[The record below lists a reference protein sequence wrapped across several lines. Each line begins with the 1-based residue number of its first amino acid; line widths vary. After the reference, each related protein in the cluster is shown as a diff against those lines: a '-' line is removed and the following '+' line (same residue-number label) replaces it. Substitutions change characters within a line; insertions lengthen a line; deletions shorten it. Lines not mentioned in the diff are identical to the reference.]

1 MSKDKPVVK
10 KKFALDIFSILG
22 KLNKGDLT
30 VWDSLSEEE
39 RKGFSPLIISRW
51 MSGTNDPL
59 QIILLNEFVNKQIFK
74 LDKDHP
80 ELMCKL
86 IACCGTGSKRVVWI
100 GESKKKKSSSM
111 ALDVV
116 KEYYDYTTHEAL
128 SELPLLSNDDIIE
141 LAEEL
146 GYQVDEIKKL
156 KKELV

>member
-100 GESKKKKSSSM
+100 GESKKKKSSST

>member
-1 MSKDKPVVK
+1 MSDSKPVK
-10 KKFALDIFSILG
+10 KKSFALDIFSILG

-30 VWDSLSEEE
+30 VWESLSEEE

-51 MSGTNDPL
+51 MSGTSDPL
-59 QIILLNEFVNKQIFK
+59 QIILLNEFVNKHIFK

-86 IACCGTGSKRVVWI
+86 LACCGTGSKRNVWI
-100 GESKKKKSSSM
+100 ADSKKHKSSSM
-111 ALDVV
+111 ALEII

-141 LAEEL
+141 LAESL
-146 GYQVDEIKKL
+146 GYQTDEIKKL
-156 KKELV
+156 KKELS

>member
-30 VWDSLSEEE
+30 IWDSLSEEE

-59 QIILLNEFVNKQIFK
+59 QIILLNEFVNKHIFK

-100 GESKKKKSSSM
+100 GDSKKKKSSSM

-156 KKELV
+156 KKELG